1 MAAFFVR
8 ATISVMVLLSPSN
21 LLIDCVCVCLLP
33 PSRSVYPVAS
43 EDSSRARSLDHGPAL
58 HPHPRTQ
65 ARPIQSLAR
74 CPELGSPKK
83 GLGAD
88 DQIGDHARCGRPREL
103 RSVPLGRTVS
113 HGLLLPCGTAYR
125 TILFFFFRRYRTTV
139 DRLLGMKLVP
149 SRRLVRRNVSYDFM
163 NRQMVWH
170 AFTVCPTYI
179 DIHMS
184 MHVEPADRR
193 DRNSSCSS
201 FPSFLTVNSD
211 VPPGWQ

>member
-1 MAAFFVR
+1 MQLFLSWCFYRLRIYLLCV
-8 ATISVMVLLSPSN
+8 SVPP
-21 LLIDCVCVCLLP
+21 P

-58 HPHPRTQ
+58 HPHPLTQ
-65 ARPIQSLAR
+65 ARPIQSMAR

-113 HGLLLPCGTAYR
+113 HDLLAPCGTDCEPNDFFF
-125 TILFFFFRRYRTTV
+125 LFLFFFRRYRTTV

-179 DIHMS
+179 DMRMS

-201 FPSFLTVNSD
+201 FPSFLTANSD